1 MIAPVIPVLT
11 DAELE
16 KIIEAAD
23 NDPRWGLGRRGEG
36 QYADLL
42 AQRFAAAC
50 ARYGFKHRERFVHN
64 SAVFVAGSTATSGE
78 SRQMS
83 LL

>member
-42 AQRFAAAC
+42 AQRFAAA
-50 ARYGFKHRERFVHN
+50 
-64 SAVFVAGSTATSGE
+64 
-78 SRQMS
+78 
-83 LL
+83 